1 MVFQRDVDLVFTDN
15 WTFWIGLTQGY
26 DLVFLSDCGLVF
38 LWIVGLGFSL
48 DFWTWFFLSDVGYFS
63 SFCLTV

>member
-26 DLVFLSDCGLVF
+26 DLVFLSDFGLVF

-48 DFWTWFFLSDVGYFS
+48 DFWTWFFFRTLDTLVLFA
-63 SFCLTV
+63 